1 MFGENGFEMTKWRSE
16 MVTSYRSYL
25 TKLDPSSEEHKLI
38 SEGIAT
44 LEKIPL

>member
-1 MFGENGFEMTKWRSE
+1 MYDHGFEMKKWRAE
-16 MVTSYRSYL
+16 MVHSYSSYL
-25 TKLDPSSEEHKLI
+25 MNLEPGTDEYRKI